1 MLSRS
6 LVASYPIDLCH
17 LANYNFLMSDRGV
30 GLGEIIRHQ
39 RVTIPLTLQ
48 GLAQKAG
55 VSPSHLGR
63 IERGE
68 RFPSAR
74 TLRKIAKPLG
84 FEEEELFTLA
94 GYLSP
99 QPSAVSKAR
108 PSYSDKR
115 LVDPHVS
122 KVLAQEPIEVQH
134 AVIGVL
140 SILKSI
146 AKGMA
151 KESPKT

>member
-1 MLSRS
+1 MNN
-6 LVASYPIDLCH
+6 AKT
-17 LANYNFLMSDRGV
+17 
-30 GLGEIIRHQ
+30 GLGEIIRQQ

-48 GLAQKAG
+48 ELANLAD

-74 TLRKIAKPLG
+74 ILRKIAKPMG
-84 FEEEELFTLA
+84 FEEDELFTLA

-99 QPSAVSKAR
+99 QSDIVSESR
-108 PSYSDKR
+108 PSYSSGR
-115 LVDPHVS
+115 LDPYVS

-134 AVIGVL
+134 AVIGIL
-140 SILKSI
+140 SMLKSI
-146 AKGMA
+146 AKGMS
-151 KESPKT
+151 KENP